1 MIEIMLDRKN
11 GSVWDLGQVVTDIT
25 WKTSR
30 QAKPASLDITF
41 VNDGLAQSKKFDVA
55 NGDIVRFRK
64 DNKDLFYGYV
74 FSKEWGADAQVKL
87 MAYDQVRYLSSNETY
102 RFENVKVEDIIRKIA
117 KDYNLKTGE
126 LTDTKHTIPSM
137 LQDNKK
143 LIDTISKGLDATLIA
158 TGQYYMFYDQFGELT
173 LKNINEMLLML
184 AIGEDSL
191 MTDFSYKKSIDNE
204 TYNRIKV
211 VRDNKET
218 GKRDVY
224 LYQHGQNI
232 AQWGLLS
239 LYEVADENMNPAQL
253 KELAKNLLELKNRE
267 EQTLSVEAIG
277 DLRVR
282 AGNTIYVNLPGEGLK
297 PYLIDEC
304 THKFSNGTH
313 TMSLNMKVV

>member
-1 MIEIMLDRKN
+1 MIEILLDRKN
-11 GSVWDLGQVVTDIT
+11 GSVWDLGQVVTDLT

-30 QAKPASLDITF
+30 QAKAASLDMTYI
-41 VNDGLAQSKKFDVA
+41 NDGLAQSDKFDVT
-55 NGDIVRFRK
+55 NGDIIRFRK
-64 DNKDLFYGYV
+64 DNQDLFYGYV
-74 FSKEWGADAQVKL
+74 FSKEWGADAQIKL
-87 MAYDQVRYLSSNETY
+87 MAYDQIRYLSSNETY
-102 RFENVKVEDIIRKIA
+102 RFENLKVEDIIRRIA
-117 KDYNLKTGE
+117 KDFNLKTGE
-126 LTDTKHTIPSM
+126 LADTGHIIPSM

-143 LIDTISKGLDATLIA
+143 LIDMISKGLESTLIA
-158 TGQYYMFYDQFGELT
+158 TGQYYMFHDHFGKLT
-173 LKNINEMLLML
+173 LKNINEMVLML

-211 VRDNKET
+211 VRDNKDS

-224 LYQHGQNI
+224 MYQHGQNI

-239 LYEVADENMNPAQL
+239 LYEVADENMNPAQM
-253 KELAKNLLELKNRE
+253 KELAKNLLNLKNRE
-267 EQTLSVEAIG
+267 QQTLSVEAIG
-277 DLRVR
+277 DVRVR

-304 THKFSNGTH
+304 THKFSGGSH

>member
-30 QAKPASLDITF
+30 QAKPASLDMTF

-117 KDYNLKTGE
+117 KDYNLKTGN
-126 LTDTKHTIPSM
+126 LADTNHTIPSM

-143 LIDTISKGLDATLIA
+143 LIDTISKGLDSTLIA

-204 TYNRIKV
+204 TYNRVKV